1 MELVSTRDWREGAA
15 VSREGSS
22 VFGHS
27 VAHGGSL
34 DVAFP
39 LRKAT
44 GTIAGRSNAIP
55 KMLSEDSAFPAFVER
70 NLRFAFR
77 VAYALLR
84 NRADADD
91 VVQECFLRLHRGR
104 AWLTTNPVIP
114 SLARGIRDEH
124 AYLAR
129 IIWRLAR
136 DRQRRVVREESGM
149 EMDTMTASDHSPETA
164 ALASRGIAR
173 IHRLID
179 TLPEDL
185 RQPLV
190 LATLEELT
198 SARIAVILGIPEG
211 TVRTRIQRARR
222 LLKQKLDS
230 ATEDRHAR

>member
-1 MELVSTRDWREGAA
+1 MELVGTRDWGEGAA
-15 VSREGSS
+15 VSREG
-22 VFGHS
+22 
-27 VAHGGSL
+27 
-34 DVAFP
+34 
-39 LRKAT
+39 
-44 GTIAGRSNAIP
+44 
-55 KMLSEDSAFPAFVER
+55 SEDSAFPAFVER

-91 VVQECFLRLHRGR
+91 VVQECFLRLHRKGG
-104 AWLTTNPVIP
+104 WLGTNAMIP
-114 SLARGIRDEH
+114 SLAGGIRDEH

-136 DRQRRVVREESGM
+136 DRQRRVVREEGGV
-149 EMDTMTASDHSPETA
+149 EMDTMTAADHSPETA
-164 ALASRGIAR
+164 ALASHGIAR

-179 TLPEDL
+179 TLPEEL

-198 SARIAVILGIPEG
+198 SAQIATIVGIPEG
-211 TVRTRIQRARR
+211 TVRTRIQRAR
-222 LLKQKLDS
+222 LLLRQKLGS